1 MEEAKREKEE
11 RKVLN
16 AQSGKN
22 VDIDFELMIE
32 KSKFKEKLLSPHT
45 QSDQLKVFHALA
57 SLQYVF
63 ERGQYSRKRS
73 KMDRSIQYPVRTH
86 R

>member
-11 RKVLN
+11 KKNIN

-32 KSKFKEKLLSPHT
+32 KNKFREKLLSAHT
-45 QSDQLKVFHALA
+45 ASSELKVRMA
-57 SLQYVF
+57 
-63 ERGQYSRKRS
+63 
-73 KMDRSIQYPVRTH
+73 
-86 R
+86 